1 MIPRY
6 IDDRL
11 YRALS
16 LNPVVYLNGP
26 RQAGK
31 STVVRSLNPSLFS
44 ADYVTLDNP
53 NQLAAATNS
62 PHDFLTQRSQSLI
75 IDEVQL
81 APELFRQLKIAVDE
95 LRFSQKKPIHG
106 KYLLTGSANIMA
118 FPELSQSLVGRM
130 SVLTLYPLSSSEIS
144 EGKSDFINC
153 LFNQEFIPTTSQTH
167 FLEIMKKST
176 YPEIHDFDPQRRQD
190 WFDSY
195 ITTLLQRDV
204 HSLAQI
210 EKLGTLP
217 NLLRLLAS
225 RAGGLVNDAEIARDA
240 GLNPM
245 TCRNY
250 KTLFKMLFITFE
262 IAPWFRNIGKR
273 LVKSPKGFFIDTMLL
288 SHLLQYDINTLE
300 LNRPDIF
307 GHVLENFVAS
317 ELLKI
322 ISIKNPDVSL
332 FHFRTSD
339 NKEVDFIL
347 ERTDNKIVGI
357 EVKKSETVTPSDFKG
372 LMVLQDLVQDDFVTG
387 VVLYKGKDIIPFGKN
402 LWAVPLSLLWQ

>member
-1 MIPRY
+1 MITRY
-6 IDDRL
+6 LEDRL
-11 YRALS
+11 YRALL

-31 STVVRSLNPSLFS
+31 STLVRSLDESALS
-44 ADYVTLDNP
+44 ADYVTLDSP
-53 NQLAAATNS
+53 TQLAAAVNA
-62 PHDFLTQRSQSLI
+62 PQDFLTKRKQSLI

-81 APELFRQLKIAVDE
+81 APELFREIKIAVDE
-95 LRFSQKKPIHG
+95 LRFQQKAAIHG

-130 SVLTLYPLSSSEIS
+130 SVLTLYPLSAVEITK
-144 EGKSDFINC
+144 GKGDFIHN
-153 LFNQEFIPTTSQTH
+153 LFDQNFTFSQNSAS

-176 YPEIHDFDPQRRQD
+176 YPEIHALDSSIRQD
-190 WFDSY
+190 WFESY
-195 ITTLLQRDV
+195 IATLLQRDV
-204 HSLAQI
+204 RSLAQI
-210 EKLGTLP
+210 EKLSTLP
-217 NLLRLLAS
+217 NLLRILAA
-225 RAGGLVNDAEIARDA
+225 RAGGLINDAEIARDA

-245 TCRNY
+245 TCKNY

-262 IAPWFRNIGKR
+262 IAPWFRNTGKR

-288 SHLLQYDINTLE
+288 SHLLQFDIDTLE
-300 LNRPDIF
+300 AKRPDIF

-317 ELLKI
+317 ELLKLI
-322 ISIKNPDVSL
+322 NIRNPNVSL

-347 ERTDNKIVGI
+347 ERADNKIVGI

-372 LMVLQDLVQDDFVTG
+372 LITLQELAKDDFSTG

-402 LWAVPLSLLWQ
+402 LWAIPLPMLWQ

>member
-31 STVVRSLNPSLFS
+31 STVVRSLDQSLFS

-62 PHDFLTQRSQSLI
+62 PHEFLTQRSQSLI

-81 APELFRQLKIAVDE
+81 APALFRQLKIAVDE
-95 LRFSQKKPIHG
+95 LRFSQQKSIHG

-144 EGKSDFINC
+144 GGKSDFINC
-153 LFNQEFIPTTSQTH
+153 IFNQVFIPTTSQTH

-176 YPEIHDFDPQRRQD
+176 YPEIHDFDHQRRQD

-273 LVKSPKGFFIDTMLL
+273 LVKSPKGYFIDTMLL

-402 LWAVPLSLLWQ
+402 LWAVPLFLLWQ

>member
-1 MIPRY
+1 MIPRS
-6 IDDRL
+6 INDRL

-31 STVVRSLNPSLFS
+31 STIVRSLDQSLFT

-62 PHDFLTQRSQSLI
+62 PHNFLTQRSRSLI

-81 APELFRQLKIAVDE
+81 APELFREIKIAVDD
-95 LRFSQKKPIHG
+95 LRFSQKQPVHG

-144 EGKSDFINC
+144 GGNNDFINC
-153 LFNQEFIPTTSQTH
+153 LFNQEFPSIKQDTP

-176 YPEIHDFDPQRRQD
+176 YPEAYDFDPPQRQD

-204 HSLAQI
+204 RSLAQI
-210 EKLGTLP
+210 EKLGVLP
-217 NLLRLLAS
+217 NLLRILAS
-225 RAGGLVNDAEIARDA
+225 RAGGLINDAEIARDS

-262 IAPWFRNIGKR
+262 VAPWFRNIGKR
-273 LVKSPKGFFIDTMLL
+273 LIKSPKGFFIDTMLL

-300 LNRPDIF
+300 FKRPDIF

-332 FHFRTSD
+332 FHFRTTD

-347 ERTDNKIVGI
+347 EKTDNTIVGI
-357 EVKKSETVTPSDFKG
+357 EVKKSEKVTVSDFKG
-372 LMVLQDLVQDDFVTG
+372 LIVLQDLVKDDFVTG

-402 LWAVPLSLLWQ
+402 LWAIPLSMLWQ